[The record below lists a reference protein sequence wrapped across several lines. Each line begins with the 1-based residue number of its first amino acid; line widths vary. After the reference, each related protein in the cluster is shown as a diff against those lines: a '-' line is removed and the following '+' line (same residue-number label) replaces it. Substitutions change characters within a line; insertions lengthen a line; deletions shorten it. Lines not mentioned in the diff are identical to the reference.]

1 MGLEVVDI
9 VVCCEFVAVLDDGVG
24 PELVVVGKAVVE
36 LLLVLH

>member
-9 VVCCEFVAVLDDGVG
+9 VVYCEFVAVLDDGVG